1 MRKFIFGVAGA
12 VGVAML
18 GSCATMSEEQ
28 CLAGAWGESGYQDG
42 REGREPSR
50 LAEHAEAC
58 AKYGVAPD
66 EAAYFSARE
75 AGLREFCTPQRG
87 FEAGRSGHDY
97 KGVCPADL
105 ERDFLPA
112 YEDGRMLH
120 VAESAVTAAQSAVNS
135 ARERAADRADKLDAK
150 ERELRQEGL
159 TEAQREQIRNRIRE
173 VRGELEEARRD
184 MRETEYEL
192 RRAERELEDV
202 RYRLGRY

>member
-1 MRKFIFGVAGA
+1 MRIIIAGA
-12 VGVAML
+12 LGAAAVLL
-18 GSCATMSEEQ
+18 GSCATMSEDQ
-28 CLAGAWGESGYQDG
+28 CLAGDWADSGYKDG

-66 EAAYFSARE
+66 ERAYFSARD
-75 AGLREFCTPQRG
+75 AGLREYCTPRGG
-87 FEAGRSGHDY
+87 FEVGRKGGEY

-105 ERDFLPA
+105 ERSFIPA

-120 VAESAVTAAQSAVNS
+120 AAESAVSSAESAVSS
-135 ARERAADRADKLDAK
+135 ARNRAADRAEKLDAK

-159 TEAQREQIRNRIRE
+159 TDAQREQIRNRIRE
-173 VRGELEEARRD
+173 VRGELEDARRD
-184 MRETEYEL
+184 MRETERDL

-202 RYRLGRY
+202 RRRLDLW